1 MSPVV
6 LQVAGV
12 SKRFARRTA
21 RPPTLKRA
29 VLEGLG
35 RRGPRGIFWALRD
48 VDLELRAGETLGL
61 IGANG
66 SGKSTLLRLMAGLG
80 RPTRGRITRHRRV
93 DAMLSLG
100 ESFDLRLSGREN
112 ALTAS
117 ILAGFSRREA
127 RAKLDEIVAFAELG
141 GFLDEPLRTWSDGM
155 RLRLAFAVA
164 TATRPEVLLID
175 EVLSVGDV
183 QFQAKCLERAR
194 DLQARG
200 VALVLAS
207 HDEEQVRRFCERVVW
222 LYDGRVRAEGRP
234 DEVYAAYRGALLAET
249 AQRSG
254 GSPAAP
260 RHARAHLRLG
270 ENRFGTLEVEIAEVR
285 IALEREG
292 RSARVR
298 VAVDLDPR
306 AEVREPIV
314 AVALHRLADG
324 RKILDV
330 NTQVDGVTL
339 EKLAAPTSVALCLEP
354 LDLEPGAYR
363 VDVGVYE
370 RCWSYAYD
378 YHWQAYELE
387 VPADRDASSDPP
399 RRWVVER

>member
-1 MSPVV
+1 MDPVV

-12 SKRFARRTA
+12 SKRFVRRTA
-21 RPPTLKRA
+21 RRPTLKRA
-29 VLEGLG
+29 LLESLG
-35 RRGPRGIFWALRD
+35 RRGPREAFWALRGVD
-48 VDLELRAGETLGL
+48 VELRAGETLGL

-66 SGKSTLLRLMAGLG
+66 SGKSTLLRLVAGLG
-80 RPTRGRITRHRRV
+80 RPTRGRIVRHRRV

-100 ESFDLRLSGREN
+100 ESFDLRLTGREN
-112 ALTAS
+112 ALTGA
-117 ILAGFSRREA
+117 ILAGLSRRDA
-127 RAKLDEIVAFAELG
+127 RARLDEIVAFAELG
-141 GFLDEPLRTWSDGM
+141 RFLDEPLRTWSEGM

-164 TATRPEVLLID
+164 TATHPEVLLID

-194 DLQARG
+194 ELQAQG

-222 LYDGRVRAEGRP
+222 LVGGRVRAEGRP

-249 AQRSG
+249 AERAG

-260 RHARAHLRLG
+260 RHARPHLRLG
-270 ENRFGTLEVEIAEVR
+270 ENRFGTLEVEIAEVG
-285 IALEREG
+285 IAHEREG

-306 AEVREPIV
+306 VEVRQPIV

-330 NTQVDGVTL
+330 NTQGDGVTL
-339 EKLAAPTSVALCLEP
+339 EKLAGPTRVALCLEP

-370 RCWSYAYD
+370 ARWSYVYD

-387 VPADRDASSDPP
+387 VHADRDAPGPP
-399 RRWVVER
+399 RRWTVER

>member
-1 MSPVV
+1 MNPVV

-12 SKRFARRTA
+12 SKRFVRRTA

-127 RAKLDEIVAFAELG
+127 RARLDEIVAFAELG

-200 VALVLAS
+200 VALVL
-207 HDEEQVRRFCERVVW
+207 
-222 LYDGRVRAEGRP
+222 
-234 DEVYAAYRGALLAET
+234 
-249 AQRSG
+249 
-254 GSPAAP
+254 
-260 RHARAHLRLG
+260 
-270 ENRFGTLEVEIAEVR
+270 
-285 IALEREG
+285 
-292 RSARVR
+292 
-298 VAVDLDPR
+298 
-306 AEVREPIV
+306 
-314 AVALHRLADG
+314 
-324 RKILDV
+324 
-330 NTQVDGVTL
+330 
-339 EKLAAPTSVALCLEP
+339 
-354 LDLEPGAYR
+354 
-363 VDVGVYE
+363 
-370 RCWSYAYD
+370 
-378 YHWQAYELE
+378 
-387 VPADRDASSDPP
+387 
-399 RRWVVER
+399 

>member
-1 MSPVV
+1 MYV
-6 LQVAGV
+6 
-12 SKRFARRTA
+12 
-21 RPPTLKRA
+21 
-29 VLEGLG
+29 
-35 RRGPRGIFWALRD
+35 
-48 VDLELRAGETLGL
+48 
-61 IGANG
+61 
-66 SGKSTLLRLMAGLG
+66 
-80 RPTRGRITRHRRV
+80 
-93 DAMLSLG
+93 
-100 ESFDLRLSGREN
+100 
-112 ALTAS
+112 
-117 ILAGFSRREA
+117 
-127 RAKLDEIVAFAELG
+127 
-141 GFLDEPLRTWSDGM
+141 
-155 RLRLAFAVA
+155 RLAFAVA
-164 TATRPEVLLID
+164 AHLEPEVLLVD

-194 DLQARG
+194 ELQARG

-222 LYDGRVRAEGRP
+222 LVGGRVRAEGRP

-249 AQRSG
+249 AERAG

-260 RHARAHLRLG
+260 RHARPHLRLG

-285 IALEREG
+285 IAHEREG

-298 VAVDLDPR
+298 VDVDLDPR
-306 AEVREPIV
+306 VEVRQPIV

-330 NTQVDGVTL
+330 NTQGDGVTL
-339 EKLAAPTSVALCLEP
+339 EKLAGPTRVALCLEP

-370 RCWSYAYD
+370 ARWSYVYD

-387 VPADRDASSDPP
+387 VHADRDAPGPP
-399 RRWVVER
+399 RRWIVEH

>member
-1 MSPVV
+1 MDPVV

-12 SKRFARRTA
+12 SKRFVRRA
-21 RPPTLKRA
+21 PRPPTLKRA

-35 RRGPRGIFWALRD
+35 RRGPREAFWALRD
-48 VDLELRAGETLGL
+48 VDVELRAGETLGL

-66 SGKSTLLRLMAGLG
+66 SGKSTLLRLVAGIG
-80 RPTRGRITRHRRV
+80 RPTRGRIVRHRRV

-100 ESFDLRLSGREN
+100 ESFDLRLTGREN
-112 ALTAS
+112 ALTGA
-117 ILAGFSRREA
+117 ILAGFSRRDA
-127 RAKLDEIVAFAELG
+127 RARLDEIVAFAELG
-141 GFLDEPLRTWSDGM
+141 RFLDEPLRTWSEGM

-164 TATRPEVLLID
+164 TATHPELLLID

-194 DLQARG
+194 ELQARG

-222 LYDGRVRAEGRP
+222 LVGGRVRAEGRP

-249 AQRSG
+249 AERAG

-260 RHARAHLRLG
+260 RHARPHLRLG

-285 IALEREG
+285 IAHEREG

-298 VAVDLDPR
+298 VDVDLDPR
-306 AEVREPIV
+306 VEVRQPIV
-314 AVALHRLADG
+314 AVALHRIADG

-330 NTQVDGVTL
+330 NTQGDGVTL
-339 EKLAAPTSVALCLEP
+339 EKLAGPTRVALCLEP

-370 RCWSYAYD
+370 ARWSYVYD

-387 VPADRDASSDPP
+387 VHADRDAPGPP
-399 RRWVVER
+399 RRWIVEH

>member
-1 MSPVV
+1 MNPVV

-12 SKRFARRTA
+12 SKRFVRRTA

-35 RRGPRGIFWALRD
+35 RRGPREIFWALRD
-48 VDLELRAGETLGL
+48 VDVELRAGETLGL

-100 ESFDLRLSGREN
+100 ESFDLRLTGHEN
-112 ALTAS
+112 TLTAS

-127 RAKLDEIVAFAELG
+127 RARLDEIVAFAELG